1 MGCPAPRPLRIKSP
15 CLEPITVNSFVLNAE
30 FHMTHARAVH
40 LRLWRPLRAWP
51 LQEHHRRNPHPNYEK
66 PRMQCDQFILKHF
79 AGSVTYDVA
88 GFLEKNNDSLQVRE
102 RKRKG
107 PWK

>member
-1 MGCPAPRPLRIKSP
+1 MLIDGLHAKRVQNPVPFVVVVPPPR
-15 CLEPITVNSFVLNAE
+15 VA
-30 FHMTHARAVH
+30 
-40 LRLWRPLRAWP
+40 

-102 RKRKG
+102 KNGRES
-107 PWK
+107 WE